1 MSYTINISQ
10 KEAIFLDSS
19 VIIGL
24 FSGDKSG
31 EKIFEEII
39 ANSLYINDVVFS
51 EVIYK
56 MIILKFLEGGGSFGL
71 KRLKKTL
78 AKYLYLYDEFQNFLE
93 DFEIKFL
100 VIK

>member
-1 MSYTINISQ
+1 M
-10 KEAIFLDSS
+10 
-19 VIIGL
+19 

-56 MIILKFLEGGGSFGL
+56 MMILKFLEGWW
-71 KRLKKTL
+71 
-78 AKYLYLYDEFQNFLE
+78 
-93 DFEIKFL
+93 
-100 VIK
+100 